1 MGRRRESPSSPARRE
16 SPSPGPPCVH
26 PPGDSTPYPCPP
38 VGVYLTKASPREDFK
53 VRGRSSGGSD
63 KVISPGSPTKAF
75 SQETSE
81 HAPPVPP
88 LPVPSDL
95 WADSKREEKAPLQN
109 GPTPSYPPQQPKVA
123 SKSLNLKLSGTK
135 KMSDTLSSTSGFST
149 SSLRDTVFTD
159 SIRAPSP
166 VTRRKR
172 GMSGKIIREDSE
184 VLLTCPFG
192 KLTSAQE
199 VEWYVT
205 RKGESDR
212 TLVYQVQG
220 TAMRVSVGDYR
231 GRTAVEGEASLRIN
245 PVKLSDA
252 GVYWCVLR
260 SGGVEVDEDSI
271 RVTVLGSPI
280 QRVNTGK
287 AALSNVSLHTLHP
300 AGGRRRRS
308 APPGVFSSPPSSLP
322 TSPERR
328 SEVRGRSGSPAASRT
343 SSRPGSSGSLH
354 SSRSLPG
361 STPDLSRPNRSPS
374 PSVAATR
381 RAFERKVAAAG
392 PGLRTPSPSP
402 SPKRFTPPP
411 RTQSPSPKRFTPPPR
426 TQSPSPTRSSPTP
439 GRGRAPS
446 PGGSI
451 AVRRIPSPGG
461 SSFVVTSAQPYSPR
475 RASWSPMSSQEL
487 TKSATS
493 PRDAPPPLP
502 TPPPDARK
510 QLRPLRVP
518 ADNYS
523 DAIEGHTALLRLS
536 IVASKTPL
544 TEVEWSKEK
553 KWRGRTLVYE
563 RKGPSRVKSSSSGVL
578 AGHATA
584 LVAHGNFRGRAFM
597 DSDFEPHLRIQP
609 CKFSDTGMYW
619 CKVTS
624 QGRVTL
630 EENVHL
636 TVDREGSPRSPR
648 QTSPGRQKV
657 SGSPRSGMSSARSES
672 SLVDAARL
680 QFEELALKSSS
691 ETKLNTSTSFGTP
704 GSLKR
709 DSYVKYQQALMR
721 KEKKEENIQN
731 CRDEDS
737 SSDSSSESSGASDS
751 TPDTVV
757 AANGPVNAFREDSGY
772 DSTQTSSTSG
782 LLTTITQL
790 KRQCIKG
797 LGIEMLMK
805 AYSIIDSG
813 EDLENQ
819 LVNLMGRARFELYAD
834 KVWQLRF
841 LEKSQLNNEANSDTI
856 PL

>member
-1 MGRRRESPSSPARRE
+1 MIRCFYDLNRSCE
-16 SPSPGPPCVH
+16 
-26 PPGDSTPYPCPP
+26 
-38 VGVYLTKASPREDFK
+38 YLW
-53 VRGRSSGGSD
+53 VRVLLSHSFLLHFQ
-63 KVISPGSPTKAF
+63 PTKAF
-75 SQETSE
+75 SKEAE
-81 HAPPVPP
+81 YAPPVPP

-95 WADSKREEKAPLQN
+95 WADKKREEKAPLQN
-109 GPTPSYPPQQPKVA
+109 GPTSSYPPQETKIT
-123 SKSLNLKLSGTK
+123 SKSLNLELSSTN
-135 KMSDTLSSTSGFST
+135 KMSDTFTSISSMST

-192 KLTSAQE
+192 KLTSSQE

-205 RKGESDR
+205 RKGESER

-252 GVYWCVLR
+252 GVYWCVLK
-260 SGGVEVDEDSI
+260 SGGVELDEDSI
-271 RVTVLGSPI
+271 RVTVL
-280 QRVNTGK
+280 
-287 AALSNVSLHTLHP
+287 

-308 APPGVFSSPPSSLP
+308 APPGVFSSPTSSP
-322 TSPERR
+322 AVSPERK
-328 SEVRGRSGSPAASRT
+328 SGDLENAFSKVRGRSGSPATSRT
-343 SSRPGSSGSLH
+343 SRPGSSSSLH

-361 STPDLSRPNRSPS
+361 STPDFRHSSSSSPKRSPS

-381 RAFERKVAAAG
+381 RAFERKVMAAG
-392 PGLRTPSPSP
+392 PGLRTPSPSA
-402 SPKRFTPPP
+402 SPARFTPPP
-411 RTQSPSPKRFTPPPR
+411 GR

-439 GRGRAPS
+439 GRGRAHS
-446 PGGSI
+446 PGGGI

-461 SSFVVTSAQPYSPR
+461 SSFVVTAAQPYSPR

-487 TKSATS
+487 NKTS
-493 PRDAPPPLP
+493 PRDGPQPLP

-563 RKGPSRVKSSSSGVL
+563 RKGPSRVTSSSQSGVPS
-578 AGHATA
+578 HSPA
-584 LVAHGNFRGRAFM
+584 LVTLRVAHGNFRGRAFI

-609 CKFSDTGMYW
+609 CKFGDTGMYW

-636 TVDREGSPRSPR
+636 TVDKEGSPRSPR
-648 QTSPGRQKV
+648 QTSPGRQKAG
-657 SGSPRSGMSSARSES
+657 GSPRSGMSSARSES

-680 QFEELALKSSS
+680 QFEQLAKSSS
-691 ETKLNTSTSFGTP
+691 ETKLNTSTGFGTP
-704 GSLKR
+704 TSMKR
-709 DSYVKYQQALMR
+709 DSYVKYQQALMK
-721 KEKKEENIQN
+721 KEKEENMQN
-731 CRDEDS
+731 SKDEDS

-813 EDLENQ
+813 EDLEVKNQ

-841 LEKSQLNNEANSDTI
+841 LEKSQLNTEANSDTI

>member
-1 MGRRRESPSSPARRE
+1 
-16 SPSPGPPCVH
+16 
-26 PPGDSTPYPCPP
+26 
-38 VGVYLTKASPREDFK
+38 
-53 VRGRSSGGSD
+53 
-63 KVISPGSPTKAF
+63 
-75 SQETSE
+75 
-81 HAPPVPP
+81 
-88 LPVPSDL
+88 
-95 WADSKREEKAPLQN
+95 
-109 GPTPSYPPQQPKVA
+109 
-123 SKSLNLKLSGTK
+123 
-135 KMSDTLSSTSGFST
+135 
-149 SSLRDTVFTD
+149 
-159 SIRAPSP
+159 
-166 VTRRKR
+166 
-172 GMSGKIIREDSE
+172 
-184 VLLTCPFG
+184 
-192 KLTSAQE
+192 
-199 VEWYVT
+199 
-205 RKGESDR
+205 
-212 TLVYQVQG
+212 
-220 TAMRVSVGDYR
+220 MRVSVGDYR

-271 RVTVLGSPI
+271 RVTVL
-280 QRVNTGK
+280 
-287 AALSNVSLHTLHP
+287 

-328 SEVRGRSGSPAASRT
+328 SEVRGHSGSPAASRT

-354 SSRSLPG
+354 SSHSLPG

-402 SPKRFTPPP
+402 SPK
-411 RTQSPSPKRFTPPPR
+411 
-426 TQSPSPTRSSPTP
+426 RSSPTP

-584 LVAHGNFRGRAFM
+584 LVTLRVAHGNFRGRAFM

-721 KEKKEENIQN
+721 KEKKEETMQN